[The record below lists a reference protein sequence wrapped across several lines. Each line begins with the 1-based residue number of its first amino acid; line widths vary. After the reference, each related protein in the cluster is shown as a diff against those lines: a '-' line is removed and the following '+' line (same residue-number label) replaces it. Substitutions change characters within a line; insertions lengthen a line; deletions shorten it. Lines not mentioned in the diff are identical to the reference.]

1 MYKLYFHS
9 DEPMVKSDEEKS
21 SHLNSVSVT
30 NAEYHIYSCKI
41 SHSGRGVIVSVFP
54 LHCIY
59 QFF

>member
-1 MYKLYFHS
+1 
-9 DEPMVKSDEEKS
+9 MVKSDEEKS